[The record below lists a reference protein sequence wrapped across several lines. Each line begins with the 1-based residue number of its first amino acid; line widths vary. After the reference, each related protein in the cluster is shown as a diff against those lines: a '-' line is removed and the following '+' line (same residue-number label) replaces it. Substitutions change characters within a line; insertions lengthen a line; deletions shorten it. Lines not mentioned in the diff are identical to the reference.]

1 MSLIVTVYPQEGIVM
16 AGDSRLTITWNSQN
30 GESFNS
36 ECIPSSDSLNKI
48 FCVHNKFALGFCG
61 SATLSGLLLPTLINQ
76 FVEKKITDKTTIDQI
91 PELLM
96 DFFGKDYDYPE
107 IYFNVGG
114 YKVEKGVSVPHVYG
128 VSIAQKVFNRSNH
141 NGESLIYGATWK
153 GQTDVLTR
161 LFSTLQAKAT
171 DESWID
177 LPTINFPWT
186 LFTLQDAIDFA
197 KYAIRT
203 TIDTMNFQQVEKTV
217 GGPIDILV
225 LRPNEAPL
233 WINKK
238 ELH

>member
-114 YKVEKGVSVPHVYG
+114 YKVEKGVSVPHVYV

-203 TIDTMNFQQVEKTV
+203 TIDTMNFQQAEKTV

>member
-1 MSLIVTVYPQEGIVM
+1 MSLIVTIYPQEGIVM

-30 GESFNS
+30 GETFNS

-61 SATLSGLLLPTLINQ
+61 SATLGGILLPTLVNQ
-76 FVEKKITDKTTIDQI
+76 FVEKMITNKTSIDQI

-107 IYFNVGG
+107 LYFNVGG
-114 YKVEKGVSVPHVYG
+114 YKVEKDISIPHVYT
-128 VSIAQKVFNRSNH
+128 VSIAQKVVDRSNH

-153 GQTDVLTR
+153 GQTGVLSR
-161 LFSTLQAKAT
+161 LFSTIQAKAT

-177 LPTINFPWT
+177 LPEISFPWT

-225 LRPNEAPL
+225 LRPNEVPL

-238 ELH
+238 DLH